1 MRVSSACGAT
11 WSHFLFCTRYASE
24 AFYGQSSPRS
34 PVKLREL
41 LLQLFEVDRLSLKLA
56 AILARPKQGCDV
68 TGCITL
74 MPR

>member
-34 PVKLREL
+34 PVKLRLSFIEL
-41 LLQLFEVDRLSLKLA
+41 KEF
-56 AILARPKQGCDV
+56 
-68 TGCITL
+68 L
-74 MPR
+74 MPSKAVYKSIHLHCN